1 EGFRQGSQHTEVA
14 CQAQR
19 RGPRGSA
26 FFGGVTAQA
35 LAVAVGRFGGQRTNQ
50 KPGWDRDFVGKG
62 DIYSCPSIP
71 DVGSFQGLVQIPKL
85 PLRVVQ
91 SNILPVHAQQNIS
104 SGFAN
109 RMDASGMRQSSVPT
123 DNVSRL
129 RPISLQ
135 SLTPL
140 VIGDFH
146 PSETTLRRIIDD
158 MQTPIGSFTA
168 RDAQHRSVIDPK
180 LWPRGSFGFQSV

>member
-1 EGFRQGSQHTEVA
+1 M
-14 CQAQR
+14 
-19 RGPRGSA
+19 
-26 FFGGVTAQA
+26 
-35 LAVAVGRFGGQRTNQ
+35 
-50 KPGWDRDFVGKG
+50 
-62 DIYSCPSIP
+62 
-71 DVGSFQGLVQIPKL
+71 
-85 PLRVVQ
+85 
-91 SNILPVHAQQNIS
+91 HAQQNIS
-104 SGFAN
+104 SGFGD

-180 LWPRGSFGFQSV
+180 LWPGGSFSSESVRQQMRQYPLQQRRSLAQTVEDRSVF